1 MKVDGELVRHIA
13 RLSRLSLTEAEV
25 VYFEEQLTS
34 ILDYVDLL
42 ESMPD
47 ELGPLWRHD
56 TLGTS
61 TPERLDAV
69 EPSIDIQTVLESAP
83 AFSGSSFKVPRI
95 LD

>member
-13 RLSRLSLTEAEV
+13 QLSRLSLSQAEV

-47 ELGPLWRHD
+47 ELGPSWRHD
-56 TLGTS
+56 TLGSS
-61 TPERLDAV
+61 TPERLDSV
-69 EPSIDIQTVLESAP
+69 EPSIDIQKVLESAP